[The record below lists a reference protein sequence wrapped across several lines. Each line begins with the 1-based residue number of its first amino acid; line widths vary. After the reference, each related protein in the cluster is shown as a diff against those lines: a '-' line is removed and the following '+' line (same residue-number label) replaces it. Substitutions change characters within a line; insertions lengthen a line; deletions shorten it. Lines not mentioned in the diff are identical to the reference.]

1 MRYFINLL
9 LLGIIVLF
17 EDKRNEN
24 QIFVH
29 IKNVQLPNN
38 YLQINVFFGNEILP
52 GITNKLKSNSIDLH
66 FNLNNQ
72 IIKCSYI
79 KKFNNNFIKTKK
91 IKFLNCNSKGT
102 IFTLSQCYKNY
113 KHSVICRYKIT
124 PSIVYKCFPSNK
136 CDLNLFHNIS
146 GLIYM

>member
-9 LLGIIVLF
+9 LLGLIVLF

-29 IKNVQLPNN
+29 INKIQLPNN
-38 YLQINVFFGNEILP
+38 YLQIVLNDFVSRP
-52 GITNKLKSNSIDLH
+52 GIGNIIKYKYTDLH
-66 FNLNNQ
+66 FNINDN
-72 IIKCSYI
+72 IIKCNFINSY
-79 KKFNNNFIKTKK
+79 KNNFIKTKK
-91 IKFLNCNSKGT
+91 IKFLNCNSKGA

-124 PSIVYKCFPSNK
+124 PSIAYKCFPSNK